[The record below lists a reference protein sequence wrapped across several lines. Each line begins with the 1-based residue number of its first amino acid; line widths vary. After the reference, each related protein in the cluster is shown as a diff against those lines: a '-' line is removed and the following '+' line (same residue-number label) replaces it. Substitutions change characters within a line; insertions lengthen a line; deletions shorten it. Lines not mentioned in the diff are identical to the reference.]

1 MAPSTLGSGA
11 VIGSIL
17 IPKIGMWQTIYEG
30 ATQAEFANGVGWWP
44 GTAMPGQEGNVV
56 LGGHRTTS
64 PKPFRNIDQLKPGDE
79 IFISTVDGL
88 FAYVVRET
96 FVVNPDAIWIV
107 DETPTPTLTMF
118 ACHPVGT
125 EDQRIVVRS
134 EFSRVVVPDIL
145 PNMPVTG
152 VDTNEIKWFAI
163 AFMSTGL
170 LVALITKRMRVAK

>member
-1 MAPSTLGSGA
+1 MTPSTLGSGA

-96 FVVNPDAIWIV
+96 FIVNPDAIWIV
-107 DETPTPTLTMF
+107 DETSTPTLTMF

-152 VDTNEIKWFAI
+152 SDTNNSAIIAFAI
-163 AFMSTGL
+163 LASGFAIYL
-170 LVALITKRMRVAK
+170 LAKKIK